1 MIKRFESI
9 ISTLLH
15 PREDAF
21 SISDPAKHLD
31 EEGIDNAGVARA
43 LNAAFLVLLAGDT
56 HLPSERAK
64 RLLARMTSSPDW
76 AEVANFYMKGIELV
90 HWEIENVCK
99 HQSTFRDRLRALSS
113 WMSDKEHMKKTG
125 ETTEKLWS
133 VFFPEAHGIR
143 ENKQEHINALRAKR
157 TVTITHLNTAPITDP
172 ARQILFTSNVLLT
185 IPSALK
191 PLDELPFSDYLK
203 AKLRDAMREPQLYW
217 YDHPIQVGVKPE
229 KNELLHGLR
238 GLEEAFD
245 FERERGNVSGDTRPI
260 CALSASV
267 THRGL
272 QQIAKRYLEE
282 ELLRSAWLKR
292 LHVYVFTESDTRRIV
307 EEILTPA
314 AVHYLHCHDANEHLR
329 VFGVEGEYGRHYSL
343 LKAIAPFWSIFIQP
357 EIRATFK
364 IDLDQ
369 VFPQKELMQQAG
381 ASALEHLKTPLW
393 GAHGLDSNG
402 QPVELGMIAGAL
414 VDEQDIAKSLFT
426 PDVAFPDRALSP
438 DEYIFFS
445 TLPQAL
451 STEAEMMTRYTTDQL
466 DGKRTCIQ
474 RVHVT
479 GGTNGI
485 LVHSLRRYRPFTP
498 SFIGR
503 AEDQAYILSVLPN
516 SGTKLGYVHK
526 DGLIMRH
533 DQKSCAQEAI
543 ESASL
548 AKLVGDYVR
557 ILYFSGYAKVLTDDV
572 AKLKDTIDPFTG
584 CFISTIPMTVVYL
597 RFGLK
602 AESFFAAGQEEQGVE
617 FIRIGARRIANA
629 LEFVRGEDSMLKQ
642 HYERELVGWNLYY
655 DVLSAVED
663 GLQNRDGFALELRER
678 AKGIIGECYV
688 K

>member
-15 PREDAF
+15 PWEEAF

-56 HLPSERAK
+56 HPASERAK
-64 RLLARMTSSPDW
+64 RLLARMTSSSDW

-90 HWEIENVCK
+90 HWEIESVCK
-99 HQSTFRDRLRALSS
+99 HQPTFRDRLRALSS
-113 WMSDKEHMKKTG
+113 WMSDKEHMKRTG

-133 VFFPEAHGIR
+133 VFFPEAKGIR
-143 ENKQEHINALRAKR
+143 ENKQERINALRAKR
-157 TVTITHLNTAPITDP
+157 TVTITHLDTAPITDP
-172 ARQILFTSNVLLT
+172 ARQILFTSNALLT

-191 PLDELPFSDYLK
+191 SLDELPFSDYLK

-217 YDHPIQVGVKPE
+217 YDHPIQVGVQPE

-282 ELLRSAWLKR
+282 ELLRSAWLKK
-292 LHVYVFTESDTRRIV
+292 LDVYVFTESDTRRIV
-307 EEILTPA
+307 EGILTPA
-314 AVHYLHCHDANEHLR
+314 AVHYLHCHDAKEHLR
-329 VFGVEGEYGRHYSL
+329 VFGVEGEYGRHYSF

-369 VFPQKELMQQAG
+369 VFPQKELVQQAG

-414 VDEQDIAKSLFT
+414 VDEQDIARSLFT

-584 CFISTIPMTVVYL
+584 CFISTIPTTVVYL

-602 AESFFAAGQEEQGVE
+602 AESFFAGGQEEQGVE
-617 FIRIGARRIANA
+617 FIRIGARRIANT

-655 DVLSAVED
+655 DALSAVED

-678 AKGIIGECYV
+678 AKGIIGECSV